1 MYPGKW
7 MFLLVA
13 VIIDVFVEYPNAAH
27 PTVWVGNIV
36 VLFDRIYKRKN
47 SALDTLAGGFAALA
61 AYLAAFVL
69 GILVCRATGIGIV
82 GALLYIYFLKS
93 GFSAG
98 LLIKK
103 VKGCAVDDERELRR
117 RVSEIVSRDVNVP
130 RPFLYSAAI
139 ESGAEN
145 IVDSVVSPIF
155 YYMIFGIPGILIYR
169 AINTADGI
177 IGHKTDRYI
186 RFGKVAATVDYVAN
200 YVPARLFAAIL
211 YVLYGRGYRKHIRMK
226 KGLRMNGKYPIALF
240 ARLLNVRLVKKGSY
254 VIGDGSLPSR
264 EDVEKGAK
272 LLLLVIYS
280 FIFSA
285 LIISYVL
292 DLPRWC

>member
-1 MYPGKW
+1 MDPAKW
-7 MFLLVA
+7 MFLLIA
-13 VIIDVFVEYPNAAH
+13 VIVDVFVEYPNAIH

-36 VLFDRIYKRKN
+36 VFLDRIYKRKN
-47 SALDTLAGGFAALA
+47 NAWDTLAGGFAAFA

-69 GILVCRATGIGIV
+69 GILVCRATGMGLV
-82 GALLYIYFLKS
+82 GALVYIYFLKS

-103 VKGCAVDDERELRR
+103 VKGCAVDDESQLRR

-145 IVDSVVSPIF
+145 IVDSVVSPLF
-155 YYMIFGIPGILIYR
+155 YYMIFGMPGILIYR

-200 YVPARLFAAIL
+200 YVPARLFAVII
-211 YVLYGRGYRKHIRMK
+211 YVLYGREYRKQIRVK
-226 KGLRMNGKYPIALF
+226 RGLRMNGKYPIALF
-240 ARLLNVRLVKKGSY
+240 SKLLNVRLVKKGSY
-254 VIGDGSLPSR
+254 VIGDGGLPSR
-264 EDVEKGAK
+264 DDVEKGAK
-272 LLLLVIYS
+272 LLLIVIYS

-292 DLPRWC
+292 GLPRWC